1 MAAAAV
7 EAAGATVAV
16 VAEAAVAVVAGAAV
30 AVLAEAA
37 VAKAPAK
44 LDSWMNVLVTGSN

>member
-16 VAEAAVAVVAGAAV
+16 VAEAAVAVVA
-30 AVLAEAA
+30 EAA

-44 LDSWMNVLVTGSN
+44 LDSWMNVLVTGATK